1 MFNFTYKNAEMD
13 KELKWLFVAS
23 DLLESMGNDVGLTTN
38 DFYVRLLADG
48 VEEEKHSS
56 ILSAAIAIES
66 MLVHGEEIGEFET
79 VH

>member
-1 MFNFTYKNAEMD
+1 MFNFTYNNTELD
-13 KELKWLFVAS
+13 KELEWLFAAS
-23 DLLESMGNDVGLTTN
+23 DLLESMGNDGTLTTN

-48 VEEEKHSS
+48 VAEEKHSS

-66 MLVHGEEIGEFET
+66 MLVHGTELGEFDT